1 MGRLRRKQ
9 LQLFFLPNAAGSFR
23 RTLLVQG
30 NSGYSKRPGLTGKTL
45 PPDALMA
52 QRATCWNLW
61 VEIHRLETQLALRP
75 QIMCAICMRHASS
88 LKFVCT
94 FLRVIATS
102 TSFLSNETAKQL
114 RLVVVLPVPPEFL
127 DPAIPVYHYRAV
139 FHGRCQKVF
148 RPSVMPYIR
157 METTLC
163 IVEDLLAKLMSSF
176 VSARTRL
183 PISIHG
189 HSAYISM
196 RWQFSQ
202 SFTLCQKIWTMPVEC
217 GALLN
222 HSAGTQKSRSTGCS
236 NRIYVPETEK
246 NP

>member
-1 MGRLRRKQ
+1 M
-9 LQLFFLPNAAGSFR
+9 
-23 RTLLVQG
+23 
-30 NSGYSKRPGLTGKTL
+30 
-45 PPDALMA
+45 
-52 QRATCWNLW
+52 
-61 VEIHRLETQLALRP
+61 ALRP
-75 QIMCAICMRHASS
+75 QIMCAIWHASC
-88 LKFVCT
+88 L
-94 FLRVIATS
+94 TS

-114 RLVVVLPVPPEFL
+114 LLVVFLPVPPEFL
-127 DPAIPVYHYRAV
+127 GPTIPVYHYRAV

-176 VSARTRL
+176 VSARIKLVHWKEAYVFFLMAPSRL

-196 RWQFSQ
+196 RRQFCQ
-202 SFTLCQKIWTMPVEC
+202 PFTLCQKIWPMPVEC

-236 NRIYVPETEK
+236 NRICPRD
-246 NP
+246 